1 MNAQAHFFKSEA
13 VKRLNTKPVLSEAA
27 AVMWKVDIDKVLKIV
42 RTSTDEF
49 YIVEEDTRGK
59 YENPYHVWVMLKSGF
74 ILRSANGVIGYKSI
88 SKAVL
93 EMERTIRLKGHSTLT
108 LN

>member
-13 VKRLNTKPVLSEAA
+13 VNRLNTKPILSEAA

-49 YIVEEDTRGK
+49 YIIEEDTKGK

-74 ILRSANGVIGYKSI
+74 ILRSANGVLGYKSI
-88 SKAVL
+88 TKAVL
-93 EMERTIRLKGHSTLT
+93 EMERTIRLKGHSTLI

>member
-1 MNAQAHFFKSEA
+1 MNAHAQFFKSEA
-13 VKRLNTKPVLSEAA
+13 VNRLNTKPVMSEAA

-49 YIVEEDTRGK
+49 YIVEEDTKGK
-59 YENPYHVWVMLKSGF
+59 YDNPFHVWFMHKSGF
-74 ILRSANGVIGYKSI
+74 ILRTTNGVLGYKSFTR
-88 SKAVL
+88 AVL
-93 EMERTIRLKGHSTLT
+93 EMERTIRLKGHSTVT

>member
-13 VKRLNTKPVLSEAA
+13 VNRLNTKLVLSKAA

-49 YIVEEDTRGK
+49 YIIEEDTKGK

-74 ILRSANGVIGYKSI
+74 ILRSANGVLGYKSI
-88 SKAVL
+88 TKAVL
-93 EMERTIRLKGHSTLT
+93 EMERTIRLKGHSTLM